1 MNNDISDISRLQ
13 EDFTDFFEHSL
24 CGFVIAAPDGKIIR
38 ANRTL
43 AGWLRC
49 TPGDLTGKQMSE
61 LLAVGGRIY
70 YETHLRPLLR
80 MQGYFEEIALEMEYR
95 DQPKM
100 PVLLN
105 AFERKNEH
113 DEVLFIRFTILK
125 ATDRRIYEN
134 NLKELKANLEIS
146 LANALHVTTLR
157 EQFIAIL
164 GHDLRNPLGSIIA
177 AGSYLEKNPLAEQK
191 PQVVQIINRSA
202 NRMKELIEIIMD
214 FARTR
219 LGEGI
224 IVNCQPVQ
232 LQPILEHV
240 VDELCTIHPDCIV
253 QTHYELREAVTC
265 DGPRIAQ
272 LFSNLLANAIIH
284 GFPKT
289 IIRVNAFS
297 RDGLFQLSV
306 SNAGKKI
313 AEEQMSR
320 LFEPF
325 TRESHSTSQNGLGL
339 GLYIASQIAKAHKGE
354 LTASST
360 ELETC
365 FTLKIDDPNRER

>member
-1 MNNDISDISRLQ
+1 MNDDNFDILRLH
-13 EDFTDFFEHSL
+13 EDFTDFFEHTL

-38 ANRTL
+38 ANGVL

-49 TPGDLTGKQMSE
+49 SPGDLTGKQISE
-61 LLAVGGRIY
+61 LLAIGGKIY
-70 YETHLRPLLR
+70 YETHLRPLLH
-80 MQGYFEEIALEMEYR
+80 MQGYFEEIAVELECQ
-95 DQPKM
+95 DQPKI

-105 AFERKNEH
+105 ALQRKNEH
-113 DEVLFIRFTILK
+113 GEVLFIRFIILK

-177 AGSYLEKNPLAEQK
+177 AGSYLENSQLMDQGQK
-191 PQVVQIINRSA
+191 IVQIINRSA
-202 NRMKELIEIIMD
+202 KRMKELIEVIMD

-224 IVNCQPVQ
+224 IINRQPTPLQPV
-232 LQPILEHV
+232 LEHI
-240 VDELCTIHPDCIV
+240 VDELRAMHPERII
-253 QTHYELREAVTC
+253 QTQFELREDVMC
-265 DGPRIAQ
+265 DGSRIAQ
-272 LFSNLLANAIIH
+272 LFSNLLGNAIVH
-284 GFPKT
+284 GFDNT

-297 RDGLFQLSV
+297 GDGRFQLSV
-306 SNAGKKI
+306 TNEGKKI
-313 AEEQMSR
+313 SEEQMSR

-325 TRESHSTSQNGLGL
+325 TRESHSASQNGLGL
-339 GLYIASQIAKAHKGE
+339 GLYIASQITKAHNGE

-360 ELETC
+360 GHNTC
-365 FTLKIDDPNRER
+365 FTLKIDNQN